1 MQSPVGSCFIE
12 YIWPARGASTPEVLE
27 RFPFWSSE
35 PNVEYFRSLAH
46 AGIRSFYRM
55 DHPHSDQIWV
65 GGALKNVFP
74 EAVRVVDQD
83 GKEICRWTTSDEYE
97 ELQGEY

>member
-1 MQSPVGSCFIE
+1 MQTQVGNCFVE
-12 YIWPARGASTPEVLE
+12 YISPAHGATTPEVLG

-46 AGIRSFYRM
+46 AGLKSFYRA
-55 DHPHSDQIWV
+55 DHPNLEQISDDGSHKI
-65 GGALKNVFP
+65 FP

-83 GKEICRWTTSDEYE
+83 GKEICRWTIEDEFE
-97 ELQGEY
+97 EVQHES